1 MTGHIKGTLASCLV
15 LLGLFLGCRSG
26 EKPQPAGRK
35 TIVVTYSVLGAAVR
49 ELAGEAF
56 EVKVL
61 IPDGVDLHA
70 WEPSA
75 RDIETLSR
83 ADLIVENGLGLEH
96 GITKAVE
103 QARRQGAK
111 VFTVASHVPI
121 RKVGAG
127 ERPEEDHHEEAH
139 HEESGKP
146 AHGDEAHHEEKG
158 HQDAHGHEAGAEDP
172 HFWTDPLSIKLA
184 MAALAAQIQRDFQQD
199 LGAKSADMGKRLD
212 ALDAEIRTRVQGIPE
227 ARRKLVTGHES
238 LGYFAQRYGLRLV
251 GTVIPGVSSEAQS
264 SAAHMG
270 ELKALI
276 TKERVGVIFTEVGT
290 PERTVEALGREAK
303 VRVVLLSTHQLPAD
317 GSYFSFVRT
326 LSDEI
331 LKGLQ

>member
-1 MTGHIKGTLASCLV
+1 MTGHIKGALASCLV
-15 LLGLFLGCRSG
+15 LLGLVLGCRSG
-26 EKPQPAGRK
+26 EKPQQTERT

-49 ELAGEAF
+49 EFAGEAF

-75 RDIETLSR
+75 KDIETLSR

-96 GITKAVE
+96 GITKAVA
-103 QARRQGAK
+103 QARKHGVK

-121 RKVGAG
+121 RNVGEG
-127 ERPEEDHHEEAH
+127 ELPEADH

-146 AHGDEAHHEEKG
+146 AHGDEAHHEEEG
-158 HQDAHGHEAGAEDP
+158 HQRANGHEAGAKDP

-184 MAALAAQIQRDFQQD
+184 MAALATQIQKDFQQD
-199 LGAKSADMGKRLD
+199 LGVKSADMGKRLD
-212 ALDAEIRTRVQGIPE
+212 ALDAEIRARVQSIPE

-238 LGYFAQRYGLRLV
+238 LGYFAQRYGLKLV

-276 TKERVGVIFTEVGT
+276 KKEHVAVIFTEVGT
-290 PERTVEALGREAK
+290 PERTVEALSREAK
-303 VRVVLLSTHQLPAD
+303 VRVALLSTHRLPAD
-317 GSYFSFVRT
+317 GSYFTFVRT